1 MSYDPNS
8 TDAMLARIIQRLDN
22 QDTILHEIKEQVY
35 KTNGRVNGL
44 ENDKWFQRGVVAVIG
59 IIATALWNWIS
70 NPK

>member
-44 ENDKWFQRGVVAVIG
+44 EHEKWFQRGVVAVIG
-59 IIATALWNWIS
+59 IIATAIWNWIS